1 MVYSHDD
8 TDPSEQETQ
17 MDIQTALVVLE
28 MHDQLLCTLTTS
40 SIRKQYRRLAL
51 KCHPDKNGNS
61 PEACSA
67 FHRLTE
73 AYEMVNELVSD
84 TDTDTDADAD
94 TDADTGASTG
104 ASYFD
109 ILSQFVKSAMATNTN
124 ADSSASQPHQTNG
137 SSLLY
142 RKILE
147 IVGDYQ
153 NISVGV
159 FENIDRE
166 TSITIYQFL
175 CAHREVLHLSDDM
188 IDRIRC
194 VIQTKF
200 EDFQIYTV
208 NPTMDD
214 LCNDNVYKLKVE
226 GYTYLVPLWH
236 REIYFDDKSRD
247 GQEILVIC
255 ESPASLQQ
263 QQHQSDTTGTCTLDD
278 DNNLHISAD
287 ITFSSALL
295 EKSSW
300 TEVTIPGTTKIV
312 RVPHDRLFIVPSQIV
327 RLYGMGVLRIHEK
340 DMYNVTERG
349 DVFVSVRLIL

>member
-1 MVYSHDD
+1 MICNMAYCRDD
-8 TDPSEQETQ
+8 TDPSEQQTQTQ

-28 MHDQLLCTLTTS
+28 MHDQLLCTLTTT

-73 AYEMVNELVSD
+73 AYEMVSELVSD
-84 TDTDTDADAD
+84 TDSDSDTSLDA
-94 TDADTGASTG
+94 SSG

-109 ILSQFVKSAMATNTN
+109 ILAQFVKSAMTTNT
-124 ADSSASQPHQTNG
+124 DSSPSQPHQTNG

-175 CAHREVLHLSDDM
+175 CAHRELLHLSDDV

-200 EDFQIYTV
+200 EDFRIYTV

-226 GYTYLVPLWH
+226 GHTYLVPLWH

-255 ESPASLQQ
+255 ESPLPLQQ
-263 QQHQSDTTGTCTLDD
+263 QQQQSDTTGTCTLDD
-278 DNNLHISAD
+278 DNNLHISSD
-287 ITFSSALL
+287 ITFSPALL
-295 EKSSW
+295 DKSSW
-300 TEVTIPGTTKIV
+300 TDVTIPGTTKIV
-312 RVPHDRLFIVPSQIV
+312 RVPHDRLFVVPSQIV
-327 RLYGMGVLRIHEK
+327 CIYGAGVLRIHEK

-349 DVFVSVRLIL
+349 DVFVSVRFIV